1 MSGLGGFFV
10 KVIRPE
16 KKEAPLEAPRPARAA
31 PGMPAAVI
39 RFAIFALAL
48 VAIGLALLMLRG

>member
-1 MSGLGGFFV
+1 
-10 KVIRPE
+10 
-16 KKEAPLEAPRPARAA
+16 
-31 PGMPAAVI
+31 MPAAVI